1 MSRAGSH
8 EQCQGARHPR
18 PDRRPP
24 ELGRQPDPRGARAQ
38 AVLTSIL
45 QTAKQQGKKPFD
57 VLLELL
63 CGRDQHKILDLV
75 PGTREATPDSSRA
88 AKAGGR
94 LLSSTPERAV
104 PRELL
109 ALHATSPP
117 VGPVL

>member
-1 MSRAGSH
+1 MCRYFAS
-8 EQCQGARHPR
+8 
-18 PDRRPP
+18 
-24 ELGRQPDPRGARAQ
+24 LWLVFFFQ
-38 AVLTSIL
+38 AEDGIRDVAVTGV
-45 QTAKQQGKKPFD
+45 QTCALPIS

-94 LLSSTPERAV
+94 LLSSTPESAV

-117 VGPVL
+117 VGPVSAAVQP

>member
-1 MSRAGSH
+1 MDKKLKQNSH
-8 EQCQGARHPR
+8 GILKAIGGVHYESTV
-18 PDRRPP
+18 
-24 ELGRQPDPRGARAQ
+24 Q

-63 CGRDQHKILDLV
+63 CGRDKRKILDLV
-75 PGTREATPDSSRA
+75 PGTQKAIPDYSRA
-88 AKAGGR
+88 AKAVER
-94 LLSSTPERAV
+94 PRPSKPERAV

-117 VGPVL
+117 RGPVSVTLQP

>member
-1 MSRAGSH
+1 MI
-8 EQCQGARHPR
+8 
-18 PDRRPP
+18 RRPP
-24 ELGRQPDPRGARAQ
+24 RSTLFPYTTLFRSRGARAQ

-45 QTAKQQGKKPFD
+45 QTAKQQGKKPFA

-75 PGTREATPDSSRA
+75 PGTREATQDSSRA

-94 LLSSTPERAV
+94 LLSSTPESAV

-117 VGPVL
+117 VGPVSAAVQP